1 MHFGI
6 IAAGEGS
13 RLRADGI
20 LLPKPLVTL
29 GDESMIDRLLRI
41 FIDNGATSV
50 SIIINEE
57 MRELM
62 DYWDNRDYS
71 IPFQL
76 ITKSTLGSFDSL
88 CSLCPTILSCPFCI
102 TTVDTIFDEVEFA
115 EYVRCLK
122 TTTSSGLFPVTDYV
136 DDDSPLY
143 IKGDLDWNIV
153 EISDQKCDES
163 VRYVSGGIYGFTRDI
178 SKYIH
183 IAQQKGINRKR
194 DFQMFLIES
203 GLDIRMYP
211 MKKIFDVDRKS
222 DWEKANNFI
231 LHEFNPIES

>member
-143 IKGDLDWNIV
+143 IKGDLNWKII
-153 EISDQKCDES
+153 EISDQKSDES
-163 VRYVSGGIYGFTRDI
+163 FRYISGGIYGFTRNI

-183 IAQQKGINRKR
+183 VARKIGINRMR
-194 DFQMFLIES
+194 DFQKLLINS
-203 GLDIRMYP
+203 GLDIQMYP

-222 DWEKANNFI
+222 DWVKANSFI
-231 LHEFNPIES
+231 SRK